1 MTDYMK
7 EAEAIHNEYQR
18 RSIHI
23 PFQDAVIAFLYLF
36 ARWLMAEKKPTN
48 KK

>member
-1 MTDYMK
+1 MTDYTK
-7 EAEAIHNEYQR
+7 EAETIYTEYQR
-18 RSIHI
+18 RSPHI

-36 ARWLMAEKKPTN
+36 ARWLTAAKKPT

>member
-23 PFQDAVIAFLYLF
+23 PFQDAVISFLYLF
-36 ARWLMAEKKPTN
+36 ARWLLAAEKKPT